1 MARQES
7 DRENLLREA
16 TALVERIELEVAG
29 FEHPVVVGFR
39 RTGCGSIYF
48 GADPVVQFTTA
59 GELRRGY
66 RGGRLLKADRGRLVE
81 LQRERTAE
89 ATILVRNEF
98 TFAEEQAI
106 LTELTDWIQRLR
118 FALQAGNCRIVG
130 QVPEEGDVLGRVT
143 RWLADLPEPLRI
155 AASAGIA

>member
-7 DRENLLREA
+7 DREDLLREA

-39 RTGCGSIYF
+39 RSGCGSIYF
-48 GADPVVQFTTA
+48 GADPVVQFTTT

-66 RGGRLLKADRGRLVE
+66 RAGRLLKADQGRLVE

-89 ATILVRNEF
+89 ATNLVRRDF
-98 TFAEEQAI
+98 TLGEEQAI
-106 LTELTDWIQRLR
+106 VAELTDWIQRLR
-118 FALQAGNCRIVG
+118 LALQAGNYRIVG
-130 QVPEEGDVLGRVT
+130 QVPEEGNVLERVI
-143 RWLADLPEPLRI
+143 RWLADLPEPLQV
-155 AASAGIA
+155 ATSAGAG